1 MGTLNNLNA
10 ILKLLQQN
18 AATVGITIAGL
29 MVAVYT
35 IAIMF
40 DNDTS
45 PTARTQRWDKLQRVL
60 ICAGI
65 IAGTGALITFATALG
80 KML

>member
-1 MGTLNNLNA
+1 MGTLNNLNNV
-10 ILKLLQQN
+10 IKLLQQH
-18 AATVGITIAGL
+18 AATIGITIAGL
-29 MVAVYT
+29 MVAIYT

-40 DNDTS
+40 DTDTS

-65 IAGTGALITFATALG
+65 IAGTGALITLATALG